1 MRLMI
6 PVINNLNVTWL
17 EGIDDR
23 DGEIT
28 KTNNERQYFTNIT
41 ICYLAQYFTNITSS
55 YYLAKKSVA
64 GTVFRPPNLVSTG
77 CF

>member
-6 PVINNLNVTWL
+6 PVFNSLNVTWL

-41 ICYLAQYFTNITSS
+41 ICYLAQYFANITSS
-55 YYLAKKSVA
+55 
-64 GTVFRPPNLVSTG
+64 
-77 CF
+77 